1 MSDLG
6 NTRDASEVPP
16 ESSPLDSG
24 LVWKR
29 AGRPPT
35 VGEAREYF
43 DLHAVDGGDP
53 EILEECERVLDATG
67 PLPSPMSPPPEEI
80 LEERGSD

>member
-6 NTRDASEVPP
+6 ETPNASERTPGSGGP
-16 ESSPLDSG
+16 DSG
-24 LVWKR
+24 PVWKR
-29 AGRPPT
+29 QGRPPT

-43 DLHAVDGGDP
+43 DAHAVDGGDP
-53 EILEECERVLDATG
+53 ETLEECERVLDATG
-67 PLPSPMSPPPEEI
+67 HLPSPTSPPPEEV